1 MNKKKVAF
9 ICVHN
14 SCRSQIAEALGKHL
28 ASDIFESYSAG
39 TETKSQINQ
48 DAVRIM
54 KEIYGIDMEAN
65 GQYSKLI
72 ADIPDVD
79 IAISMGCNVG
89 CPFIGRAFDDNWGL
103 DDPTGKSDDDFKAV
117 IQRIE
122 ENIMELKKKV
132 EREQIEYLQNKMA
145 AYQLYD
151 TGLTVT
157 KEDELLSLFICK
169 YSSRISVLG
178 RMSGRW
184 VTTSC
189 PCYSLSLAVE
199 YKNDLGSL
207 AFWLSGF
214 LHSHLV

>member
-1 MNKKKVAF
+1 
-9 ICVHN
+9 
-14 SCRSQIAEALGKHL
+14 
-28 ASDIFESYSAG
+28 
-39 TETKSQINQ
+39 
-48 DAVRIM
+48 
-54 KEIYGIDMEAN
+54 
-65 GQYSKLI
+65 
-72 ADIPDVD
+72 
-79 IAISMGCNVG
+79 
-89 CPFIGRAFDDNWGL
+89 
-103 DDPTGKSDDDFKAV
+103 
-117 IQRIE
+117 
-122 ENIMELKKKV
+122 
-132 EREQIEYLQNKMA
+132 MA

-151 TGLTVT
+151 TGFTVT